1 MKSRLTVMLPLLFC
15 GLANGA
21 GVQLCTSCHGS
32 ALQGDEKQ
40 AAPLLA
46 GREAWFL
53 AEQMRAFQK
62 GWRGTDADH
71 SGAAMRAIVMSLDD
85 KTIDTLAAEI
95 AAMPAPKS
103 APNKDPIQADVTALA
118 APRYNAVCSACHGSK
133 AQGNKRLKAPALG
146 ALSESYLL
154 AQINK
159 FRQGIRGA
167 HPDDK
172 AGAQMR
178 RSAANIADDKEAD
191 ALAQYIRQLSQVP

>member
-1 MKSRLTVMLPLLFC
+1 MKSRLAVMLPLLFC

-32 ALQGDEKQ
+32 ALQGDEQQ

-62 GWRGTDADH
+62 GWRGTGADQ
-71 SGAAMRAIVMSLDD
+71 SGAAMRAIAMTLDD
-85 KTIDTLAAEI
+85 KAIDTLSTEI
-95 AAMPAPKS
+95 AAMPAPTLKANPS
-103 APNKDPIQADVTALA
+103 NAEVTALA

-178 RSAANIADDKEAD
+178 RSAANIADDKEAQ
-191 ALAQYIRQLSQVP
+191 ALARYIRQLSQTP

>member
-1 MKSRLTVMLPLLFC
+1 MKSRLAVMLPLLFC

-21 GVQLCTSCHGS
+21 GVEVCTSCHGR
-32 ALQGDEKQ
+32 ALQGDERQ

-62 GWRGTDADH
+62 GWRGTGADQG
-71 SGAAMRAIVMSLDD
+71 GAAMRAIAMTLDD
-85 KTIDTLAAEI
+85 KTIDALSAEI
-95 AAMPAPKS
+95 AAMPAPTLK
-103 APNKDPIQADVTALA
+103 ANPNNADVTDLA

-178 RSAANIADDKEAD
+178 RSAANIADDKEAQ
-191 ALAQYIRQLSQVP
+191 ALAQYIRQLSQTP

>member
-1 MKSRLTVMLPLLFC
+1 MKLRLYLMLPLLFS
-15 GLANGA
+15 GLANGSDL
-21 GVQLCTSCHGS
+21 QLCTSCHGS
-32 ALQGDEKQ
+32 ALQGDEQQ

-53 AEQMRAFQK
+53 AEQMRAFKK
-62 GWRGTDADH
+62 GWRGTGADQ
-71 SGAAMRAIVMSLDD
+71 SGAAMRAIAMTLDD
-85 KTIDTLAAEI
+85 KTIDALSAEI
-95 AAMPAPKS
+95 AAMPAPQAS
-103 APNKDPIQADVTALA
+103 AKKDPSAEITALA

-133 AQGNKRLKAPALG
+133 AQGNKRLKAPALS
-146 ALSESYLL
+146 ALSEGYLL

>member
-1 MKSRLTVMLPLLFC
+1 MKSRLFVLLPLLFC
-15 GLANGA
+15 GLANA
-21 GVQLCTSCHGS
+21 ADVQLCTSCHGS
-32 ALQGDEKQ
+32 ALQGDEQQ

-62 GWRGTDADH
+62 GWRGTGADQ
-71 SGAAMRAIVMSLDD
+71 SGAAMRTIAMTLDD
-85 KTIDTLAAEI
+85 KAIDALSAEI
-95 AAMPAPKS
+95 AAMPAS
-103 APNKDPIQADVTALA
+103 APKANPNNAEITALA

-133 AQGNKRLKAPALG
+133 AQGNRRLKAPALG

-178 RSAANIADDKEAD
+178 RSAANIADDKEAQ
-191 ALAQYIRQLSQVP
+191 ALAQYIRQLSQTP

>member
-1 MKSRLTVMLPLLFC
+1 MKSRLFVLLPLLFC
-15 GLANGA
+15 GHGNSAD
-21 GVQLCTSCHGS
+21 VQLCTSCHGN
-32 ALQGDEKQ
+32 ALQGDEQ
-40 AAPLLA
+40 QTAPLLA

-53 AEQMRAFQK
+53 AEQMRAFKK
-62 GWRGTDADH
+62 GWRGTGADQ
-71 SGAAMRAIVMSLDD
+71 SGAAMRAIAMTLDE
-85 KTIDTLAAEI
+85 KTINALSAEV
-95 AAMPAPKS
+95 AAMPAP
-103 APNKDPIQADVTALA
+103 APKANPNNAEITALA

-178 RSAANIADDKEAD
+178 RSAANIADDKEAQ
-191 ALAQYIRQLSQVP
+191 ALAQYIRQLSQTP